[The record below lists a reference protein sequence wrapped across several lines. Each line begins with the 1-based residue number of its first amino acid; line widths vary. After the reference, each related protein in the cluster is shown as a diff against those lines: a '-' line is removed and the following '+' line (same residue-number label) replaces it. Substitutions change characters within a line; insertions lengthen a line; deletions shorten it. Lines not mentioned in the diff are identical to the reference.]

1 MFQVKDVSNIQCL
14 ANILSCK
21 VENQPTIY
29 LRMPLGNTHRE
40 LEIWDGVVE
49 KTKKKLATWKTQY
62 LSFGGRITLIKAI
75 LDAQPTYVLSL
86 FPLPAKEEERLDKLR
101 RKFLWL
107 GNKEGKGIHLV
118 KWQTVQLSKKAGG
131 LGVKNLGLQNMS
143 FIKMVVEV
151 W

>member
-1 MFQVKDVSNIQCL
+1 MINAV
-14 ANILSCK
+14 
-21 VENQPTIY
+21 
-29 LRMPLGNTHRE
+29 
-40 LEIWDGVVE
+40 
-49 KTKKKLATWKTQY
+49 
-62 LSFGGRITLIKAI
+62 
-75 LDAQPTYVLSL
+75 LDALSTYVMSL
-86 FPLPAKEEERLDKLR
+86 FPLLAKVEERLDKLR

-118 KWQTVQLSKKAGG
+118 KWQIVQLSKKAGG

>member
-1 MFQVKDVSNIQCL
+1 M
-14 ANILSCK
+14 
-21 VENQPTIY
+21 
-29 LRMPLGNTHRE
+29 
-40 LEIWDGVVE
+40 
-49 KTKKKLATWKTQY
+49 
-62 LSFGGRITLIKAI
+62 IKAI